1 MAAFGQGLR
10 KGLRYAAWAL
20 LALALGS
27 FLTFRHLARRA
38 LPELDGTRT
47 VAGIRQPVEI
57 VRDRWG
63 VPHIFAGSDEDAY
76 FALGYVHAQDRLFQL
91 DLTRHVSQG
100 RLAELVGEPGLDLDL
115 LFRTIDLHG
124 PTRRMLERASAPV
137 RAAARAYA
145 LGINTAVADL
155 DGALPLEFTLLS
167 HEFERAEH
175 DDFVGVI
182 GLMTWGLNLSWE
194 MDRRF
199 EQLAARLG
207 EERAR
212 ELFPFIQGGSPAVH
226 PRPGT
231 TATKSPA
238 PETAQAV
245 VLLDRLGELIS
256 GASSFPFPSR
266 FLPMLNGSG
275 ASNSWVVS
283 PRRSTTGHAILAN
296 DPHLGFTL
304 PPIWYQAHL
313 HAPGFDVA
321 GVTLP
326 GLPLVVIGR
335 NRDIAWGLTNVMQDA
350 ADFFVEKLD
359 PERPG
364 RVMHRGAWV
373 ELKKRVEK
381 IRIKGGGFRLLE
393 VLSTPHGPLVNHL
406 LPEIQEPV
414 SYRWTLQAADH
425 ANEAEGLWL
434 LNRARNWEEFRR
446 SMSLFGAAAQNVI
459 YADREGHIG
468 MQTVGAFPRLA
479 GRNDGLRFRVGWDGS
494 EEWDG
499 FHPFEE
505 NPVSFDPPQGWLAS
519 ANNPTVE
526 APGPFYISAY
536 WEPVDRISRIRE
548 VLASREKLSVEDM
561 EGLQGDLLLMSAREI
576 VPLLLEAFD
585 SSPAAAV
592 PVRKALELMRG
603 WNHTMEAGQAAP
615 TLFAV
620 FHRQLFEEI
629 FQDELGEELIQA
641 FRSRGN
647 LPDIMVRTV
656 LKRGAGRWLDRAET
670 PRVEELP
677 DILRAAFRKAVD
689 RVSTRWGPEPKN
701 WVWGEVHTLTLP
713 HPVGATSWLLGGYFN
728 LGPFPVPG
736 SNGTVRKMEYR
747 SDDFRVVSGASVR
760 QISDFSKPDRILS
773 ALPGGQ
779 SGIPA
784 SSHYDDLPDLWLAG
798 QYHTIPMNREA
809 IQEAH
814 RLVLRP
820 EAAAPGE

>member
-10 KGLRYAAWAL
+10 FRLRYALWAL

-27 FLTFRHLARRA
+27 FLTFHYLARRA
-38 LPELDGTRT
+38 LPQLDGTRT
-47 VAGIRQPVEI
+47 VPGLRQPVEI

-63 VPHIFAGSDEDAY
+63 VPHIFAGSDTDAY

-91 DLTRHVSQG
+91 DLTRHLSQG
-100 RLAELVGEPGLDLDL
+100 RLAELVGKLGLDLDL

-155 DGALPLEFTLLS
+155 DGALPLEFTLLN
-167 HEFERAEH
+167 HDFEPAEPA
-175 DDFVGVI
+175 DFVGLI

-207 EERAR
+207 EKRAL
-212 ELFPFIQGGSPAVH
+212 ELFPFIQGGTPAVH
-226 PRPGT
+226 PRAGT
-231 TATKSPA
+231 TSTNFPA
-238 PETAQAV
+238 PETTPPVA
-245 VLLDRLGELIS
+245 LLDRLDELIS
-256 GASSFPFPSR
+256 GASSFPFPPR
-266 FLPMLNGSG
+266 LLPFLGGTG

-304 PPIWYQAHL
+304 PPVWYQAHL

-359 PERPG
+359 SERPG
-364 RVMHRGAWV
+364 RVMYRGEWV
-373 ELKKRVEK
+373 ELEKRVET
-381 IRIKGGGFRLLE
+381 IRIKGGESRSLE

-406 LPEIQEPV
+406 LPEIPKPV
-414 SYRWTLQAADH
+414 SYRWTLHAADH
-425 ANEAEGLWL
+425 ANELEGLWH

-446 SMSLFGAAAQNVI
+446 SMSKFGAAAQNVI

-468 MQTVGAFPRLA
+468 MQTVGAFPRLE
-479 GRNDGLRFRVGWDGS
+479 GRTDGIRFRVGWDGS
-494 EEWDG
+494 EEWNG
-499 FHPFEE
+499 FHPFEDH
-505 NPVSFDPPQGWLAS
+505 PVSFDPPQGWLAS

-526 APGPFYISAY
+526 ATGPFYISAY
-536 WEPVDRISRIRE
+536 WEPVDRFSRIRE
-548 VLASREKLSVEDM
+548 VMSSQEKLSVEDM
-561 EGLQGDLLLMSAREI
+561 ERLHGDTLLWAAREI

-585 SSPAAAV
+585 PSPPPGDRV
-592 PVRKALELMRG
+592 GEALELLRDWDYEMD
-603 WNHTMEAGQAAP
+603 AGQAAP
-615 TLFAV
+615 TLFAI

-629 FQDELGEELIQA
+629 FEDELGDDLIRA
-641 FRSRGN
+641 CRSRGN
-647 LPDIMVRTV
+647 LPDTMVRTV
-656 LKRGAGRWLDRAET
+656 LKRGARRWLDRIET
-670 PRVEELP
+670 PREEELP

-689 RVSTRWGPEPKN
+689 RVSTRWGPEPKS
-701 WVWGEVHTLTLP
+701 WIWGDVHTLTLP
-713 HPVGATSWLLGGYFN
+713 HPLGVTTRLLGWYFN

-736 SNGTVRKMEYR
+736 SNATVRKMEYR

-760 QISDFSKPDRILS
+760 HITDFSKPARIQS
-773 ALPGGQ
+773 AIPGGQ

-784 SSHYDDLPDLWLAG
+784 SPHYDDLPDLWLNG
-798 QYHTIPMNREA
+798 RYHPIPMNRES
-809 IQEAH
+809 IQEKH

-820 EAAAPGE
+820 EPPAAGE